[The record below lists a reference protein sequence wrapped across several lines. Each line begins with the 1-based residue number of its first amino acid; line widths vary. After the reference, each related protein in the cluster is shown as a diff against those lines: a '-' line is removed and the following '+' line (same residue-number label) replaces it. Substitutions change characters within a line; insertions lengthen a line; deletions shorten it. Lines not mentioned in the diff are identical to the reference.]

1 MVACVPPLFAS
12 IFAFI
17 SPCLA
22 RLSPAASMLDVTHGV
37 VFCALL
43 GSVYASSPCP
53 PRCEC
58 SEAAHTVKC
67 VSKDLRS
74 VPTGIPGYTRNL
86 FITGNHISR
95 IGPESFRGLEN
106 VTNLSLSNNRI
117 IEVESNAFLGLRS
130 LRSLDLSNNHLA
142 VIHPEA
148 FIILNQSLRELNLS
162 RALYNHSSVTDLATA
177 LRWSSLESLWGLDLS
192 HNNLFF
198 LPSCIFS
205 HLSSLR
211 RLHLSNNSLVALHNS
226 TLSGLAQ
233 LEVLDLTLNAFKNLP
248 EEGLRELDSLPL
260 ASLRLGQN
268 PLTCTCGIEP
278 FALWLNRSR
287 ERIRD
292 VEGLMCA
299 FPANMR
305 NVSILSVGTM
315 TLGCHKAAVGADLAL
330 QTSYVF
336 LGIVLGFIGLTFL
349 FVLYLN
355 RKGIK
360 KRVYDMR
367 DACREVWEGYH
378 YRFEIDSDP
387 QLSQVSTSVDA

>member
-1 MVACVPPLFAS
+1 
-12 IFAFI
+12 
-17 SPCLA
+17 
-22 RLSPAASMLDVTHGV
+22 MLDLTQRI

-43 GSVYASSPCP
+43 GSVYASCP

-74 VPTGIPGYTRNL
+74 VPPGIPGYTRNL
-86 FITGNHISR
+86 FITGNQISR

-117 IEVESNAFLGLRS
+117 SEVESHTFAGLRS
-130 LRSLDLSNNHLA
+130 LRSLDLSNNQLA

-148 FIILNQSLRELNLS
+148 FTVLSQSLRELNLS
-162 RALYNHSSVTDLATA
+162 RALYNHSSVMDLATS
-177 LRWSSLESLWGLDLS
+177 LRWSSLGTVHGLDLS
-192 HNNLFF
+192 DNGLIY
-198 LPSCIFS
+198 LPSRVFS

-211 RLHLSNNSLVALHNS
+211 RLQLSNNSLVAIHNS
-226 TLSGLAQ
+226 TFSGLEQ
-233 LEVLDLTLNAFKNLP
+233 LEELDLTLNALKTVP
-248 EEGLRELDSLPL
+248 EEGLQELDSVSGAALL
-260 ASLRLGQN
+260 LGEN
-268 PLTCTCGIEP
+268 PFTCTCGIEP
-278 FALWLNRSR
+278 FALWLNRSQD
-287 ERIRD
+287 RIRD
-292 VEGLMCA
+292 AEGLVCA
-299 FPANMR
+299 FPASMR
-305 NVSILSVGTM
+305 NTSMLAVGSL
-315 TLGCHKAAVGADLAL
+315 TLGCHQRDAGADLAL

-336 LGIVLGFIGLTFL
+336 LGIVLGFIGLIFL

-360 KRVYDMR
+360 KRIYDMR

-387 QLSQVSTSVDA
+387 RLSQVSTSADV